1 MTYPFGITEIP
12 ALVDVHVHL
21 REPGFSHK
29 ETIRTGTLA
38 AKAAGYSDVCTMPN
52 LNPAPDSLVNLQVQQ
67 DIIERDAAIRVHPYA
82 CITQGQKGEG
92 ELVDMEALAPHVVGF
107 SDDGRGIQSAE
118 LMREA
123 MVRCRAVDSILVEH
137 CEVNELLHGGY
148 IHDGHYAREHGHRGI
163 CSESEWREVD
173 RNVNL
178 VAQTGCRLHVCHVST
193 RESVDIV
200 RQAKKSGLPVS
211 CETAPHYLILT
222 EDNLREDGCWK
233 MNPPLRSQADKE
245 ALLEGVCDGT
255 IECIATD
262 HAPHAA
268 EEKNRGL
275 EHSAFGIV
283 GIETALPLLYTYVVR
298 TGLVDW
304 QTVIDAMTVNP
315 RRIMRLKDYG
325 ETIRV
330 DLDAHYTISPEQFIS
345 LGHSTPFAGWEVY
358 GRISPTT
365 P

>member
-1 MTYPFGITEIP
+1 MSYPTGIVDIP

-21 REPGFSHK
+21 REPGFSYK

-52 LNPAPDSLVNLQVQQ
+52 LNPVPDSLVNLQVQQ

-82 CITQGQKGEG
+82 CITMGQKGAG
-92 ELVDMEALAPHVVGF
+92 ELVDMEVLAPYVVGF
-107 SDDGRGIQSAE
+107 SDDGRGVQDGS

-123 MVRCRAVDSILVEH
+123 MIRCRDVDSILVEH
-137 CEVNELLHGGY
+137 CEVNELLGGGY
-148 IHDGHYAREHGHRGI
+148 IHDGRYAYEHGHRGI

-173 RNVNL
+173 RDVNL

-193 RESVDIV
+193 CESVSII
-200 RQAKKSGLPVS
+200 REAKKSGLPVS

-222 EDNLREDGCWK
+222 EDDLQEEGCWK
-233 MNPPLRSQADKE
+233 MNPPLRSQADKD
-245 ALLEGVCDGT
+245 ALLEGLGDGT

-262 HAPHAA
+262 HAPHSA
-268 EEKNRGL
+268 EEKSHGL

-304 QTVIDAMTVNP
+304 QTVVNAMTSNP

-330 DLDAHYTISPEQFIS
+330 DLDAQYTICPERFIS
-345 LGHSTPFAGWEVY
+345 MGRSTPFSGWKVF
-358 GRISPTT
+358 GKLC
-365 P
+365 

>member
-1 MTYPFGITEIP
+1 MISPSGVIEIP
-12 ALVDVHVHL
+12 ALVDVHVHF
-21 REPGFSHK
+21 REPGYSYK
-29 ETIRTGTLA
+29 ETIHTGTLA
-38 AKAAGYSDVCTMPN
+38 ARKAGYSDVCTMPN
-52 LNPAPDSLVNLQVQQ
+52 LKPAPDSLGNLQVQL
-67 DIIERDAAIRVHPYA
+67 DIIEKDSAIRVHPYA
-82 CITQGQKGEG
+82 SITLGQQGAGK
-92 ELVDMEALAPHVVGF
+92 LVDMEALAPHVVGF
-107 SDDGRGIQSAE
+107 SDDGRGIQDSN

-123 MVRCRAVDSILVEH
+123 MIRCHDVDSILVEH

-148 IHDGHYAREHGHRGI
+148 IHDGHYAHEHGHKGI

-178 VAQTGCRLHVCHVST
+178 VAQTGCRLHVCHIST
-193 RESVDIV
+193 RESVEII

-222 EDNLREDGCWK
+222 EDDLREDGCWK

-245 ALLEGVCDGT
+245 ALLEGLCDGT

-262 HAPHAA
+262 HAPHSM

-298 TGLVDW
+298 KGLVDW
-304 QTVIDAMTVNP
+304 NTIIDAMTIHP

-325 ETIRV
+325 DTIRV
-330 DLDAHYTISPEQFIS
+330 DLDAHYVIDPNHFIS
-345 LGHSTPFAGWEVY
+345 LGHSTPFAGWEVF
-358 GRISPTT
+358 GKVLNS
-365 P
+365 